1 MGFNS
6 SGIGVGVRNLFPGL
20 YKMRREFNWMEIGLF
35 LLSFMIVAMVF
46 ADERTELIGTEAKEW
61 KVIEWINSKP
71 LTVPGL
77 RGKVVL
83 VRWWT
88 GPDCPFC
95 ASSAPYLND
104 WYQKYHKKGLA
115 VIGFYHHKSAVPLS
129 VGRVRRL
136 AEQFEFEFPI
146 AIDPEW
152 QTLKRWWL
160 NDPSRQWTSVSFLI
174 DPEGMIRYI
183 HPGGSY
189 TQEEAQTIEAM
200 IQELL
205 FFRNH
210 IQGI

>member
-1 MGFNS
+1 
-6 SGIGVGVRNLFPGL
+6 
-20 YKMRREFNWMEIGLF
+20 MRRELDWIGIGLF
-35 LLSFMIVAMVF
+35 LLNFMTLTMVF
-46 ADERTELIGTEAKEW
+46 ADEGTDLIGTKAKEW
-61 KVIEWINSKP
+61 KVIEWMNSEP
-71 LTVPGL
+71 LTL
-77 RGKVVL
+77 QEFRGKAVL

-104 WYQKYHKKGLA
+104 WHQKYHKRGLA

-129 VGRVRRL
+129 VGRVRQL
-136 AEQFEFEFPI
+136 VEQFEFKFPI

-160 NDPSRQWTSVSFLI
+160 DDPTHQWTSVSFLM

-189 TQEEAQTIEAM
+189 TEEEAQTIETM

-205 FFRNH
+205 PSDTN
-210 IQGI
+210 